1 METRNS
7 INDVVN
13 SLREGEIV
21 SLNHSSGSWICCDAT
36 KTDIVSKSGFE
47 QLPAPLQTDS
57 NILVSGFNMLDGY
70 TEFVPESAYQL
81 MEVSEECIRISYP
94 LVKNL
99 SVSAISSD
107 GSATIVLINNG
118 FVKNVIDR
126 FRKPLLSF
134 SASPDTSITANLEID
149 ILEPLVFSKD
159 IIKFN
164 KDESF
169 KIIRG

>member
-1 METRNS
+1 M
-7 INDVVN
+7 
-13 SLREGEIV
+13 
-21 SLNHSSGSWICCDAT
+21 
-36 KTDIVSKSGFE
+36 SKSGFD